1 MLRLQLESLRA
12 LVRPAFGLLCS
23 YAPSASFEL
32 NSFYSYSNNSNS
44 GQSLCDLTFV

>member
-1 MLRLQLESLRA
+1 MLRRQLKSLRA
-12 LVRPAFGLLCS
+12 LVKPAFGLLCS